1 MFGKIRHIQPQ
12 DGRIHMAANTEIS
25 QLLDLV
31 RLIIVVIDSE
41 QKVSYINKKGCE
53 ILGYTREDILGK
65 NWFDNFLPENLRD
78 DIKMV
83 YSKLMNADIELA
95 EYFDNV
101 VLAKDGREII
111 IGWHN
116 TLLRND
122 AGTIIG
128 TLSLGEDITDRR
140 RTEEKREVLI
150 RELQDKVSELK
161 SMKMKIPICSW
172 NKENM
177 QEAIKQH
184 YHHISMEGKCPECL
198 HVLRAAQQI
207 NNK

>member
-1 MFGKIRHIQPQ
+1 MV
-12 DGRIHMAANTEIS
+12 ANTEIS

-53 ILGYTREDILGK
+53 ILGYTKEDILGK
-65 NWFDNFLPENLRD
+65 NWFDNFLPEKLRE

-83 YSKLMNADIELA
+83 FSKLMSADIELA

-101 VLAKDGREII
+101 VLAKDGQEKI

-116 TLLRND
+116 ALLKND
-122 AGTIIG
+122 ADKIIG

-150 RELQDKVSELK
+150 RELQDRVSELK

-172 NKENM
+172 NKENLE
-177 QEAIKQH
+177 EAIKKH
-184 YHHISMEGKCPECL
+184 YHHISREGKCSECL
-198 HVLRAAQQI
+198 HVLKSAQQI
-207 NNK
+207 KK